1 MAGTMAENHAQTANH
16 PAMDYA
22 EHEKT
27 YRMFIRAIKW
37 TVAGVVL
44 LLVLLA
50 AFLG

>member
-1 MAGTMAENHAQTANH
+1 MAENDAQSPGH

-27 YRMFIRAIKW
+27 YRMFIQLTKYAI
-37 TVAGVVL
+37 AGVVL

-50 AFLG
+50 FFLG